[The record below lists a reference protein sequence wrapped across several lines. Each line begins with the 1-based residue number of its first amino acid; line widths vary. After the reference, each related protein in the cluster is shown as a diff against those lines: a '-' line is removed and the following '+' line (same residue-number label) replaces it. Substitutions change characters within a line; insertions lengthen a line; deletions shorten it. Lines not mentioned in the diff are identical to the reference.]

1 MKPNRWMVAALV
13 SASAVVV
20 YRGCHDSLDPD
31 QKLGGHLASLCEV
44 ARDHVT
50 TPAQGVRQ
58 LGRYLGTHA
67 GEMLGEF
74 GSTIAII
81 EQIDDDDAHDKRA
94 SIARTRLQ
102 KPLLAC
108 EADWQRFAEAVEADP
123 EASELLAH
131 SIERLGRTLEIILSG
146 AKLDI
151 LHLPSQFSHA
161 ADKLR

>member
-1 MKPNRWMVAALV
+1 MVAALV
-13 SASAVVV
+13 SASAVFAS
-20 YRGCHDSLDPD
+20 RGCHDSLDPD

-50 TPAQGVRQ
+50 APEQGVRR
-58 LGRYLGTHA
+58 LGRYLGQHA

-74 GSTIAII
+74 GSTIALI
-81 EQIDDDDAHDKRA
+81 EQIDDDDAHDQRA
-94 SIARTRLQ
+94 GIARTRIQ

-108 EADWQRFAEAVEADP
+108 QADWQRFAEAVEADP

-146 AKLDI
+146 TKLDV
-151 LHLPSQFSHA
+151 LHLPSQLAHA
-161 ADKLR
+161 TDKFR